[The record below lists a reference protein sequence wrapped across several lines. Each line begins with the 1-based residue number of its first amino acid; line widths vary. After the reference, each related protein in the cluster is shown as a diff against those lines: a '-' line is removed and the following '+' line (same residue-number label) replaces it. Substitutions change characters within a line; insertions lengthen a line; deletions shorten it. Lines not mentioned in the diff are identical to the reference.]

1 MAAKDSAA
9 SARPRAPNL
18 TRGPAAERP
27 RQVRVVLADRNPIV
41 LSGLER
47 IFGEDERFRVVAL
60 AADGERFVEAVD
72 RLSFEVGV
80 IGWVMPYLDGRGVLQ
95 ALRDRSPAPCI
106 VVSAEE
112 PSPDGPSRAMA
123 LGAAGFCFNT
133 APAGELLDTA
143 VAVAEGR
150 MVFPFVDV
158 RTLDTDPFVMLT
170 RRERELLALLR
181 AGRPAANIAADLG
194 ISVNTVK
201 FHLKNL
207 YGKLGVHNRT
217 QAVNAYLTAQTEPP
231 GSLAKSPAPRR
242 PAGLPR

>member
-1 MAAKDSAA
+1 MAEPRPVAK
-9 SARPRAPNL
+9 PKPVL
-18 TRGPAAERP
+18 
-27 RQVRVVLADRNPIV
+27 VVLADRNPIV

-47 IFGEDERFRVVAL
+47 IFSEDARFRVVAL

-72 RLSFEVGV
+72 RLSFQIGV
-80 IGWVMPYLDGRGVLQ
+80 IGWSMPYLDGRGVLQ
-95 ALRDRSPAPCI
+95 ALRDRTEAPRI
-106 VVSAEE
+106 VIYADD
-112 PSPDGPSRAMA
+112 PSPDLPGHAMA
-123 LGAAGFCFNT
+123 LGAAGFCYNS
-133 APAGELLDTA
+133 APPGELLDTVAA
-143 VAVAEGR
+143 VADGR
-150 MVFPFVDV
+150 MVFPYIDV

-217 QAVNAYLTAQTEPP
+217 QAVNAYLSA
-231 GSLAKSPAPRR
+231 PARPNAPLPAATRR
-242 PAGLPR
+242 AASDRRSRVG